1 MEGSSH
7 FDRRTPARALL
18 AALLAVLLCSVFVAS
33 AQAVPLSGSANPLPG
48 SSFEG
53 GDGDQDVDGLLND
66 DWESVVGSPS
76 FIHFPD
82 PQLND
87 QIFKGGSKENAPALW
102 DFVNQTGGS
111 TPGKNNILDAYAYV
125 EDLSDTGGDTFL
137 HLAFTR
143 EDATGTTFMAFELNQ
158 RADLWDNGIADDL
171 IPCRTTGDIIVSL
184 QVSGNDPDVILQ
196 EWTTTAT
203 DPDTGCA
210 TAGTLTDFTAFV
222 DNVDAQGAVNDAPIP
237 NLLPSSFDWPGDV
250 IPTNLFVEASLN
262 LTTLLESLNDSPCF
276 SFGSIWMHTRASTS
290 DESNLDDY
298 IAPQPLFVG
307 NCTASGVKYNDLN
320 GDGDRDAGEP
330 GLGGFRI
337 WADYDNDG
345 ELDPG
350 EPFDDTDPV
359 TGAYSISGIQ
369 DPSGTYS
376 LREMLT
382 PPATGTGGWICSQ
395 PATPGTNG
403 VFPCAYLNIDGEATP
418 NVTGKDFGNFKP
430 GEIELDKVADDATVS
445 AGDPIGFTLTV
456 SNTGEGLAH
465 DVTLTDTLPS
475 NAGLSWS
482 ESPDNPDCS
491 ITAGVLSCDF
501 GDLAPGASA
510 SVHISS
516 ATTFAS
522 CGVIDNTGMAS
533 SSGSGSDE
541 DSDSVTVQC
550 PDLDVVKTADAASV
564 SAGDPIGFTVTVHNN
579 GPGVAKGVTL
589 EDPLPTGTGV
599 VWVES
604 PDNPDCSIA
613 ANTLSCDFGDLASGA
628 TRTVHVTSP
637 TTAASCKAYLN
648 TASVSAENHPD
659 LEASATTTV
668 NCGEIQI
675 VKVADAASVNAGD
688 PIGFTI
694 TVTNTGDGTAKD
706 VLVSDTLPGNAGLS
720 WSESPDSPDCSI
732 AAGVLT
738 CDFGDLA
745 PDATRSVHIS
755 SPTTAESCGAV
766 NNTASVTTSNDG
778 TDEDSD
784 STFVDCPAIVVEK
797 DGPATV
803 YHGDQVTFT
812 FKVTNP
818 GNVGL
823 TDVVVSDD
831 TCSPVTGPTA
841 KTGGNQDAVL
851 EPGELWTYTCTMSV
865 PAHQAGEDN
874 PIVNTVTATGTDRN
888 GGHPSDTDSHSTR
901 ILHPAIDIEK
911 TGPATATAGSVL
923 SYTLT
928 VKNTGDSPFVSVVV
942 TDPGCD
948 DMPTLTSKNGDPTPA
963 TLDPG
968 VDAWTYVC
976 SHATTAGQ
984 SSFTNVANVTGRDRN
999 NRPATDTD
1007 SFPTV
1012 LNQVLPEPPVVRGTA
1027 RLRGPSGCVRGPF
1040 RATVRGSRIARV
1052 TFFVDGKRFR
1062 RITAPN
1068 GEGSRFSVRINP
1080 RGRGFGVHRV
1090 TARVQFAAGAQT
1102 KTRTLRLSFQRCK
1115 RQVVRPR
1122 FTG

>member
-1 MEGSSH
+1 MTGSDSI
-7 FDRRTPARALL
+7 FSRSARTRFVLTALL
-18 AALLAVLLCSVFVAS
+18 ALLLLGVLA
-33 AQAVPLSGSANPLPG
+33 AAAEAVPLSGSANPLPG
-48 SSFEG
+48 SRFEG
-53 GDGDQDVDGLLND
+53 GDGNQVVDNPLNV
-66 DWESVVGSPS
+66 DWATAVGVR
-76 FIHFPD
+76 HFPD

-87 QIFKGGSKENAPALW
+87 QIFKGGSKENEPALW

-111 TPGKNNILDAYAYV
+111 TPGKNNILDAYALV
-125 EDLSDTGGDTFL
+125 EESATTGDTFL

-158 RADLWDNGIADDL
+158 RTDLWDNGVSDTL
-171 IPCRTTGDIIVSL
+171 IPCRTTGDIIVTL
-184 QVSGNDPDVILQ
+184 QVEGNDPSVILQ

-203 DPDTGCA
+203 DPATGCA
-210 TAGTLTDFTAFV
+210 TAGSLTDFTAFV

-482 ESPDNPDCS
+482 ESPDSPDCS
-491 ITAGVLSCDF
+491 ITAGVLS
-501 GDLAPGASA
+501 
-510 SVHISS
+510 
-516 ATTFAS
+516 
-522 CGVIDNTGMAS
+522 
-533 SSGSGSDE
+533 
-541 DSDSVTVQC
+541 
-550 PDLDVVKTADAASV
+550 
-564 SAGDPIGFTVTVHNN
+564 
-579 GPGVAKGVTL
+579 
-589 EDPLPTGTGV
+589 
-599 VWVES
+599 
-604 PDNPDCSIA
+604 
-613 ANTLSCDFGDLASGA
+613 
-628 TRTVHVTSP
+628 
-637 TTAASCKAYLN
+637 
-648 TASVSAENHPD
+648 
-659 LEASATTTV
+659 
-668 NCGEIQI
+668 
-675 VKVADAASVNAGD
+675 
-688 PIGFTI
+688 
-694 TVTNTGDGTAKD
+694 
-706 VLVSDTLPGNAGLS
+706 
-720 WSESPDSPDCSI
+720 
-732 AAGVLT
+732 

-1122 FTG
+1122 FGAGAPACPSRDFSAHRFADLRSFDGRSIAASNTRPDTRQALKRTDSR